1 MQVGKWSLS
10 FGLGAALT
18 AGVFLVAPQFRSRT
32 LVVPPWHPFDLR
44 CDLTLD
50 DLVADGYRV
59 SDMPCGMVHF
69 SKSVGDTTIRYFI
82 NIQCETYEGKY
93 ESQELIFLESD
104 ESEVIPS
111 FDQVPDTS
119 RVENSTYEAN
129 YWGEEAALNPYWPF
143 DADSVRKCYQHHYW
157 RHYWFTMAA
166 IDSMAIRS
174 FVKQHGGDIICEQW
188 NCSKG
193 GQLVVHYAPNQ
204 LTFICTIGQEQ
215 DQEGRLLPWEFE
227 MITSIPFIDHT
238 RSEEHS
244 KRERKRSAYYGWD
257 Q

>member
-1 MQVGKWSLS
+1 MQAGKWLLA
-10 FGLGAALT
+10 FGLGAALM
-18 AGVFLVAPQFRSRT
+18 AGFFLVAPHFRSRT
-32 LVVPPWHPFDLR
+32 PVVPPWHPFELR

-69 SKSVGDTTIRYFI
+69 SKSVGDTTIRYWI

-93 ESQELIFLESD
+93 EPQELVFLESD

-111 FDQVPDTS
+111 LDQVPDTS
-119 RVENSTYEAN
+119 RVEQSTN
-129 YWGEEAALNPYWPF
+129 PVNFWGEEAALDPYWPF
-143 DADSVRKCYQHHYW
+143 DADGVRKCYQHHYW

-166 IDSMAIRS
+166 IDSMSIRR
-174 FVKQHGGDIICEQW
+174 FVERHGGDIIFEQW
-188 NCSKG
+188 NCTVG
-193 GQLVVHYAPNQ
+193 GQLVVHYSPSN
-204 LTFICTIGQEQ
+204 LTFVCKLGHEQ
-215 DQEGRLLPWEFE
+215 DQHGQYLPWEFE

-238 RSEEHS
+238 RYEEHL
-244 KRERKRSAYYGWD
+244 KRERKRAVFYGLD